1 MSLAELWQLFPIIL
15 TEPDPRWPAW
25 YAEEESL
32 LRCVLPGPLALRI
45 HHIGSTAIPGIQ
57 AKPIVDILVEV
68 APGADLADADAA
80 LANAGYRCMSRGN
93 IRRSYNKGYTA
104 AKSDFVQ
111 RILALA
117 RA

>member
-57 AKPIVDILVEV
+57 AKPIVDIRVEV

-80 LANAGYRCMSRGN
+80 LAKAGYRCMSRGN